1 MSNTKNL
8 ASLAAVLDDGSS
20 GQVLQSTGSG
30 GVQFADSSGS
40 GVTVHANQA
49 AMLTDAASSDEGT
62 LHYETGTNKL
72 YVKQTSGF
80 YLLASITN
88 ASPTIDSFSE
98 NTGGAGA
105 NNLTAGGT
113 FTLTSGSNTVITIN
127 ATEPDL
133 ETISY
138 SATVTSGT
146 ATDVFSSPSFPVTNQ
161 SSNVF
166 TLTPVTSGT
175 GGTVTIRF
183 DASDGTNVANVSHS
197 FEIAFVIADSHYTTL
212 LMATDGSAGN
222 NQDDITDAA
231 GNHTSNITVSGD
243 AYAGTFSPYRH
254 GGYSAFFDGSSDYL
268 SGPTSLL
275 NFTIADKSTEAAT
288 IEAWVYHKGRSS
300 SANMWHNQAILGKG
314 EVYFNMG
321 INGSGNLTFY
331 HHDGTGRSLTSTGT
345 VPLNEWTHVAATISG
360 GTVTLY
366 INGSADATTG
376 TWYGIS
382 AAGQN
387 QSTTIGKASTSAS
400 SYNFNGYISDLRVIE
415 GTATAPSSGGPTE
428 RLAKITNTELLACH
442 LPYFAD
448 GSDNGHTITV
458 NGNTSTEPIGPYD
471 YDEYSESTNGGS
483 VYFDGN
489 SDYLD
494 VSGSTSLDLDGTD
507 WTIEGWVYRTGT
519 GSIQT
524 LVNTAP
530 PHTTLIIS
538 LNRSGTGNTQV
549 YTGNGS
555 SWVGSPAIDSGS
567 NYPLLANQ
575 WSHVAVVKS
584 GTTLYLYHNGK
595 QAGST
600 TTLPTGFTGNFRI
613 GAYESNGAQ
622 GEYLN
627 GYVSDFRVA
636 KEAVYT
642 GAFTPPSG
650 PLTTTGGTYPS
661 TTNVDTSI
669 TAELLLSGTDAHVL
683 DKSQGNNLKLIGTT
697 AAVTSSSS
705 PTPPNNTTISS
716 QNSIFFDGNS
726 DYITLADNEL
736 YGWGTG
742 SWTFEVWLYITKTG
756 GFNAIFDT
764 RVPGT
769 QTGSFG
775 LGVHTTGK
783 VQMYASPSAFYY
795 PQGSGDVL
803 SFNTWQHLA
812 IVKDASTSTTTM
824 YFNGTAASTTYS
836 DTRNYGA
843 SQPVQIGKDDTTSNY
858 FGGYMQD
865 MRITKGL
872 ARTISVPSAPLKG

>member
-1 MSNTKNL
+1 MSNNSNL
-8 ASLAAVLDDGSS
+8 SALAAALDDGTS
-20 GQVLQSTGSG
+20 GQVLTSQGSG
-30 GVQFADSSGS
+30 AVAFADSSGS
-40 GVTVHANQA
+40 GVTVHANQT
-49 AMLTDAASSDEGT
+49 AMLDDAGSADEGT

-88 ASPTIDSFSE
+88 VAPTIDSFSE
-98 NTGGAGA
+98 ATGGASA

-113 FTLTSGSNTVITIN
+113 FELTSGSNTVITIN

-146 ATDVFSSPSFPVTNQ
+146 ATDVFTSPSFPVSNQ

-166 TLTPVTSGT
+166 TLTPVTSGS
-175 GGTVTIRF
+175 GGIVTIRF

-197 FEIAFVIADSHYTTL
+197 FEISFVIADSHYTTL

-243 AYAGTFSPYRH
+243 AHVGTFSPYRS

-360 GTVTLY
+360 ETVTLY

-376 TWYGIS
+376 TWYGIG

-428 RLAKITNTELLACH
+428 RLTKITNTELLACH

-458 NGNTSTEPIGPYD
+458 NGNTSTKPFGPYD

-483 VYFDGN
+483 VYLDGN

-642 GAFTPPSG
+642 GEFTPPSG

-669 TAELLLSGTDAHVL
+669 TAELLLSGTDAHIL
-683 DKSQGNNLKLIGTT
+683 DKSQSSNILLVGSTNETESPYSSGRSIGLTNAHSTYVEIPKRDEFLLGDTFTIEGWAKPTSLSNGYNTIFTGNGYGYYLAVRSNGGLNFYSTNSGTPNYDT
-697 AAVTSSSS
+697 AAGVITTNTWHYIAAVCSSGTLTLYSGTSSSNFAARGNGS
-705 PTPPNNTTISS
+705 GGAE
-716 QNSIFFDGNS
+716 NSVS
-726 DYITLADNEL
+726 
-736 YGWGTG
+736 
-742 SWTFEVWLYITKTG
+742 
-756 GFNAIFDT
+756 GFNLNNF
-764 RVPGT
+764 
-769 QTGSFG
+769 GS
-775 LGVHTTGK
+775 
-783 VQMYASPSAFYY
+783 
-795 PQGSGDVL
+795 
-803 SFNTWQHLA
+803 
-812 IVKDASTSTTTM
+812 
-824 YFNGTAASTTYS
+824 YFNGN
-836 DTRNYGA
+836 TRFGVTMVS
-843 SQPVQIGKDDTTSNY
+843 SQG
-858 FGGYMQD
+858 FAGYLTD
-865 MRITKGL
+865 WRFSKGI
-872 ARTISVPSAPLKG
+872 ARTVTFPSSPLKG